1 MSVTKSRAA
10 AGLCWLAGVVAL
22 AVGAWVVCDIP
33 PCGATPLDAAMMN
46 WFAQRRSVSGDLL
59 FRTITWLGSIAILV
73 PLVVA
78 SMLIL
83 KFDRRIRE
91 AYFLGTALVGTVVI
105 MHLSKLLI
113 ARPRPADAAA
123 LIDVPWDQSF
133 PSAHSA
139 QIVSILFGG
148 VIVLG
153 RSNRALSKW
162 LLLLALP
169 LALLVGVSRIYLQVH
184 YPTDVLVGMIM
195 GLSWVTGLALWMFPP
210 AKIRSDDHA

>member
-1 MSVTKSRAA
+1 MSVTKSGAA
-10 AGLCWLAGVVAL
+10 AGLFWLAGVVTL
-22 AVGAWVVCDIP
+22 AVGAWVVCYIP
-33 PCGATPLDAAMMN
+33 HCGATPLDAAMMN

-105 MHLSKLLI
+105 THLSKLLI
-113 ARPRPADAAA
+113 ARPRPADVTM

-139 QIVSILFGG
+139 QIVSVMLGG
-148 VIVLG
+148 IIVLAW
-153 RSNRALSKW
+153 SNRALSKW
-162 LLLLALP
+162 LLLLAIP
-169 LALLVGVSRIYLQVH
+169 LVLLVGVSRIYLQVH

-195 GLSWVTGLALWMFPP
+195 GLSWVAGLAFWMLPP
-210 AKIRSDDHA
+210 VKPWLDDRA